1 MIRFIINSETP
12 AKKNS
17 RIVLRNGR
25 NIPSKKYQEWHKDA
39 TEQIHRQ
46 AELQS
51 AELFPMVPITEEISV
66 VLTFYHG
73 DQRRRDSDNGT
84 SSILDLLTDCGIIID
99 DKWQIVREIKVR
111 NYYEKNEARCVIE
124 IEKFKEL

>member
-1 MIRFIINSETP
+1 MIRFLIQGETP

-17 RIVLRNGR
+17 RIVLRNGI

-46 AELQS
+46 AELQKDV
-51 AELFPMVPITEEISV
+51 LFPMVPITEEISV
-66 VLTFYHG
+66 TLTFYHG

-84 SSILDLLTDCGIIID
+84 SSILDLLTDCGVLED
-99 DKWQIVREIKVR
+99 DKWQIVREIKTR
-111 NYYEKNEARCVIE
+111 NYYDKNNARCIVE